1 MTDQNSLIAWKTQAW
16 TNPDMVAWY
25 AMRMTD
31 SSGTNPLKN
40 RVERHIVDRCVIG
53 QDILDVGIGTGRGS
67 LPLAR
72 RGYRVTGIDSS
83 QAMLDET
90 RRQAAE
96 TPIELRQGDVRELPV
111 ADAAFDTLIS
121 LNVMVHFPHWQPVL
135 QEWKRVVR
143 PGGRMLFDIHSLDHL
158 EAALPAEQARQ
169 IAEAGLHDGAHGAF
183 MSHMRVE
190 DLTAWCSENGLRVL
204 AVIPVG
210 GFFGPPAYN
219 HWIKPLED
227 RFAWKRLLSWLGH
240 DNRLLDF
247 AVFLEE
253 SFPAF
258 LTSRSTCR
266 FFALLENTD
275 APAENAAWLAKNRQL
290 NERLT
295 NSRRQPDAVLPHL
308 FDTGWQQALCHHLAW
323 PRNRQMLYQ
332 LLSELCQ
339 RFPQLN
345 WRDTLPPAF
354 VDLFDDWLLQE
365 QIDDATLAMIRTWTT
380 ASVAGESLTH
390 KGVPLAPGLEYHL
403 MEALLT
409 RHFGVFSGNRT

>member
-96 TPIELRQGDVRELPV
+96 TPIELHQGDVRELPV

-169 IAEAGLHDGAHGAF
+169 IAEAGLNDGAHGAY

-190 DLTAWCSENGLRVL
+190 DLTNWCSENGLRVL
-204 AVIPVG
+204 GIIPVG
-210 GFFGPPAYN
+210 GFFGAPAYN
-219 HWIKPLED
+219 RWIQPLED

-266 FFALLENTD
+266 FFALLENSD
-275 APAENAAWLAKNRQL
+275 APAENAAWLAQYGQF
-290 NERLT
+290 NERIGACRSNPAT
-295 NSRRQPDAVLPHL
+295 ALPHL
-308 FDTGWQQALCHHLAW
+308 LDPGWQQALHRHLTW
-323 PRNRQMLYQ
+323 PRNRQMLY
-332 LLSELCQ
+332 LLLTELS
-339 RFPQLN
+339 RSFPQLN
-345 WRDTLPPAF
+345 WRDLLPPAF
-354 VDLFDDWLLQE
+354 LDLFDDWRLQE
-365 QIDDATLAMIRTWTT
+365 QIDDATLSIIRTWST
-380 ASVAGESLTH
+380 ASVAGDSLTH
-390 KGVPLAPGLEYHL
+390 QGIPLAPGLEYHL